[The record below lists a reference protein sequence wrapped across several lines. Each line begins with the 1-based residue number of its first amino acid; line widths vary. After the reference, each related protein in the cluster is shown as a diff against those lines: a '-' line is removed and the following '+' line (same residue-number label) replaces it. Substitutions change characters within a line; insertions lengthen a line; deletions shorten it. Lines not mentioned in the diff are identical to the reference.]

1 MVVLKIY
8 HQGGVTLVNII
19 ALLETEGKFF
29 RNPKDINALEK
40 STKATTYAVAAFVD
54 FSNVLSSM
62 DEKDS

>member
-1 MVVLKIY
+1 M
-8 HQGGVTLVNII
+8 NII